1 MLGIVSGFAAVV
13 VMALYINGTSIAL
26 LYPNQDVIW
35 LTVPILLYWISR
47 MWVKAHRGE
56 MHDDPVVFALSDGI
70 SLLSIA
76 AFVAVM
82 AVGLACH
89 GDAAGVVVGAPDAR
103 AARRRRAD
111 RPLARAGGRRRQ
123 PAAGAAV
130 RQRPQLRRRLPE
142 RVGRAVG
149 DPRPRPLHRVR
160 PGDRPARV
168 RSRRDARRDH
178 RDRAA
183 ARLVPAGHAG
193 HPLRHARRR
202 RSPTT
207 STARTTTAP
216 ARSASTSSR

>member
-82 AVGLACH
+82 AVGS
-89 GDAAGVVVGAPDAR
+89 
-103 AARRRRAD
+103 
-111 RPLARAGGRRRQ
+111 
-123 PAAGAAV
+123 
-130 RQRPQLRRRLPE
+130 LPW
-142 RVGRAVG
+142 
-149 DPRPRPLHRVR
+149 
-160 PGDRPARV
+160 
-168 RSRRDARRDH
+168 
-178 RDRAA
+178 
-183 ARLVPAGHAG
+183 
-193 HPLRHARRR
+193 
-202 RSPTT
+202 
-207 STARTTTAP
+207 
-216 ARSASTSSR
+216 